1 VTGLRQR
8 KKRKTSDAIVSVAAD
23 LFREPGYEETTIEM
37 ISSAAGV
44 SPGTIY
50 NYFGTKNAILTAV
63 VTRDTESALDL
74 ASGAIDLQASDPV
87 DVLMPVIDVYVDL
100 TLGLGPG
107 ELRELFRTV
116 LDSGQRPLADDIIS
130 LDERAVGQLADALAQ
145 MRTAGMLADPVDPM
159 EAAYL
164 VYTLV
169 AGGVMVFMSVP
180 GTTHDDVKSVIRQQL
195 ALVFKGLAAPQPTT

>member
-8 KKRKTSDAIVSVAAD
+8 KKRRTSDAIVSVAAD

-130 LDERAVGQLADALAQ
+130 LDERAVGQIADAMAQ
-145 MRTAGMLADPVDPM
+145 MRTAGLLADPVDPM

-180 GTTHDDVKSVIRQQL
+180 GTTHEDVKSVIRQQL
-195 ALVFKGLAAPQPTT
+195 ALVFKGLASRQP

>member
-8 KKRKTSDAIVSVAAD
+8 KKRRTSDAIVSVAAD

-180 GTTHDDVKSVIRQQL
+180 GTTHEDVKSVIRQQL

>member
-8 KKRKTSDAIVSVAAD
+8 KKRRTSDAIVSVAAD

-87 DVLMPVIDVYVDL
+87 GVLMPVIDVYVDL

-130 LDERAVGQLADALAQ
+130 LDERAVGQIADAMAQ
-145 MRTAGMLADPVDPM
+145 MRTAGLLADPVDPM

-180 GTTHDDVKSVIRQQL
+180 GTTHEDVKSVIRQQL
-195 ALVFKGLAAPQPTT
+195 ALVFKGLAPRQP

>member
-8 KKRKTSDAIVSVAAD
+8 KKRRTSDAIVSVAAD

-130 LDERAVGQLADALAQ
+130 LDERAVGQIADAMAQ

-180 GTTHDDVKSVIRQQL
+180 GTTHEDVKSVIRQQL
-195 ALVFKGLAAPQPTT
+195 ALVFKGLASRQP

>member
-8 KKRKTSDAIVSVAAD
+8 KKRRTSDAIVSVAAG
-23 LFREPGYEETTIEM
+23 LFREPGYEETTIET
-37 ISSAAGV
+37 IGSAAGV

-63 VTRDTESALDL
+63 VTRDTESALGL
-74 ASGAIDLQASDPV
+74 ASDAIDLQASDPV

-107 ELRELFRTV
+107 VLRELFRTV
-116 LDSGQRPLADDIIS
+116 LDSGQRPLAHDIIS
-130 LDERAVGQLADALAQ
+130 LDERAVGQIADAMAR
-145 MRTAGMLADPVDPM
+145 MRTAGLLADPVDPM

-195 ALVFKGLAAPQPTT
+195 ALVFKGLASRQP